1 MFTSSFWNYICDS
14 LVESLVYS
22 FGIDRDAFEIT
33 EIIGNGIKRTV
44 DIKVKISDYSM
55 FKKSFKQIRSEF
67 QEYPCNPF
75 YERQY
80 RNGKITLFVKPQDEI
95 YDIEDFNGFF
105 EEKDLEYRRD
115 MELLEFYNK
124 QYISWSNRVYKAY
137 SQVSYAERFY
147 DYEDYK
153 LEKENLA
160 KLQKIEFWYSE
171 QMRQI
176 MKKYNIEVSYQ

>member
-1 MFTSSFWNYICDS
+1 MRY
-14 LVESLVYS
+14 
-22 FGIDRDAFEIT
+22 
-33 EIIGNGIKRTV
+33 
-44 DIKVKISDYSM
+44 
-55 FKKSFKQIRSEF
+55 
-67 QEYPCNPF
+67 
-75 YERQY
+75 
-80 RNGKITLFVKPQDEI
+80 
-95 YDIEDFNGFF
+95 FNGCF
-105 EEKDLEYRRD
+105 EEKDLEDRRD

-137 SQVSYAERFY
+137 SQVSHAERFY